1 MSNKSLASLT
11 AAALLCSALPAWS
24 HHGLAEDKDGN
35 IWHTGNTEALID
47 GGLLMSATSPDLTLE
62 EVRDRI
68 RVAGLHIPEERLAL
82 VHGLL
87 RDALRP
93 IRALDTREAR
103 TLEPAPTFDAAA
115 ERDRHAE
122 R

>member
-1 MSNKSLASLT
+1 MT
-11 AAALLCSALPAWS
+11 AEPA
-24 HHGLAEDKDGN
+24 
-35 IWHTGNTEALID
+35 
-47 GGLLMSATSPDLTLE
+47 DLTLD

-68 RVAGLHIPEERLAL
+68 RVAGLRIPEDRLGL
-82 VHGLL
+82 IHSLL

-93 IRALDTREAR
+93 VRALDTREAS

-115 ERDRHAE
+115 ERDRHGH

>member
-1 MSNKSLASLT
+1 M
-11 AAALLCSALPAWS
+11 
-24 HHGLAEDKDGN
+24 
-35 IWHTGNTEALID
+35 TGRGSD
-47 GGLLMSATSPDLTLE
+47 VTLD

-68 RVAGLHIPEERLAL
+68 RVAGVNIPEDRLAL
-82 VHGLL
+82 IHGYL

-93 IRALDTREAR
+93 IRQMDTREAL

-115 ERDRHAE
+115 DRDRHG

>member
-1 MSNKSLASLT
+1 
-11 AAALLCSALPAWS
+11 
-24 HHGLAEDKDGN
+24 
-35 IWHTGNTEALID
+35 
-47 GGLLMSATSPDLTLE
+47 MSAKPAELTLD

-68 RVAGLHIPEERLAL
+68 RVAGLPFPEDRLAL
-82 VHGLL
+82 IHSLL

-93 IRALDTREAR
+93 VRALDTREAS

-115 ERDRHAE
+115 ERDRHGH